1 MSYIKILNAVNK
13 KLKTKFDLPIL
24 SSGDVEEKIIRPSF
38 MVELDN
44 MGSSDFMSVS
54 QDKEM
59 SVRIHYFSSKKDKN
73 KIENL
78 NMIDSLD
85 ELFVEDSILKV
96 EEGFNL
102 DIDSDIDIDI
112 VDKVL
117 QYSFDIEFSQLYNKV
132 DNVEMMGE
140 LNIKG
145 VD

>member
-13 KLKTKFDLPIL
+13 KLKTRFGLQIL
-24 SSGDVEEKIIRPSF
+24 SSGDVEEKITRPSF

-54 QDKEM
+54 QDKKM
-59 SVRIHYFSSKKDKN
+59 TVRIHYFSSDKNKN

-85 ELFVEDSILKV
+85 ELFVKDSILKV

-102 DIDSDIDIDI
+102 DIDSDIDADI

-117 QYSFDIEFSQLYNKV
+117 QYSFDIEFSELYDRV
-132 DNVEMMGE
+132 DNAEMMGE

-145 VD
+145 VG

>member
-13 KLKTKFDLPIL
+13 KLKTRFGLPIL
-24 SSGDVEEKIIRPSF
+24 SSSDVEEKIVRPSF

-59 SVRIHYFSSKKDKN
+59 TVRIHYFSSEKDKN

-85 ELFVEDSILKV
+85 ELFVKDSILKV

-117 QYSFDIEFSQLYNKV
+117 QYSFDIEFSQLYDRV

-145 VD
+145 VG

>member
-13 KLKTKFDLPIL
+13 KLKTRFGLPIL
-24 SSGDVEEKIIRPSF
+24 SSSDVEEKIIRPSF

-44 MGSSDFMSVS
+44 MGSSDFMSAS
-54 QDKEM
+54 QNKEM
-59 SVRIHYFSSKKDKN
+59 TVRIHYFSSKKDKN

-78 NMIDSLD
+78 SIIDSLD
-85 ELFVEDSILKV
+85 ELFVKDSILKV

-117 QYSFDIEFSQLYNKV
+117 QYSFDIEFSQLYDRV

-145 VD
+145 VG

>member
-13 KLKTKFDLPIL
+13 KLKTKFGLPIL
-24 SSGDVEEKIIRPSF
+24 SSSDVEEKIIRPSF

-44 MGSSDFMSVS
+44 IGSNDFMAVS

-59 SVRIHYFSSKKDKN
+59 TARIHYFSSHKDKN

-85 ELFVEDSILKV
+85 KLFVKDSILKV
-96 EEGFNL
+96 EDGFNL
-102 DIDSDIDIDI
+102 DIDSDIDVDI

-117 QYSFDIEFSQLYNKV
+117 QYSFDIEFSQLYDRV

-145 VD
+145 VG

>member
-1 MSYIKILNAVNK
+1 MSYIKILDAVNK
-13 KLKTKFDLPIL
+13 KLKTRFSLPIV
-24 SSGDVEEKIIRPSF
+24 SSSDVEEKIVRPSF

-54 QDKEM
+54 QDKKM
-59 SVRIHYFSSKKDKN
+59 TVRIHYFSSKKDKN

-117 QYSFDIEFSQLYNKV
+117 QYSFDIEFSKLYNKV

-145 VD
+145 VS

>member
-1 MSYIKILNAVNK
+1 MSYIKLLKAIDK
-13 KLKTKFDLPIL
+13 KLKTRFSLPIL
-24 SSGDVEEKIIRPSF
+24 SSSDVEEKIIRPSF

-44 MGSSDFMSVS
+44 IGSSDFMSVS
-54 QDKEM
+54 QDKKTT
-59 SVRIHYFSSKKDKN
+59 VRIHYFSSKKDKN

-78 NMIDSLD
+78 NMIDSLN

-145 VD
+145 VG